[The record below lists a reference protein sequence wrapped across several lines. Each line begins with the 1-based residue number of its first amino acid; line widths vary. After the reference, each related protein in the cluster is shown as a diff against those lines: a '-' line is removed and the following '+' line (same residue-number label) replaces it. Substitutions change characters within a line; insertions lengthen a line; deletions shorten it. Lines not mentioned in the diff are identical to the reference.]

1 MLGLIPYWAKEGNIQ
16 QDLSLHQCGRINQ
29 GMYALSVEY
38 QADSLGDRDLEWKG
52 ERPRSKQERALEGI
66 TLANL
71 ALWIAQ
77 PSGLGLDLMIHAK
90 KRGREWSL
98 RQSSVLSELTPH
110 GQDQNAWLNL
120 SDLRLAR
127 ELTEALTAL
136 PRDGAVWIAAR
147 TLWKALTEQMWE
159 VRYTLLWI
167 ALEALFG
174 PSDPHETTY
183 RLSQHIAF

>member
-1 MLGLIPYWAKEGNIQ
+1 MLTEWCTLAPVSFFGFPPYIPPPLNLEKPFDLGCGVMLGLIQYWAKEGNIQ
-16 QDLSLHQCGRINQ
+16 QDLSLHQRGRINQ
-29 GMYALSVEY
+29 GTYALSVEY

-77 PSGLGLDLMIHAK
+77 PSGLGLDFMIHAE

-98 RQSSVLSELTPH
+98 RQSSVLSELIPH

-136 PRDGAVWIAAR
+136 PRD
-147 TLWKALTEQMWE
+147 
-159 VRYTLLWI
+159 
-167 ALEALFG
+167 
-174 PSDPHETTY
+174 
-183 RLSQHIAF
+183 